1 MCKQVG
7 LCYLHLLLGGF
18 PSLVY
23 SKFNMLA
30 FAYLISSHLISYFTI
45 IPQKPV
51 CFVMRERKGVDPEG
65 RAGAEELGGAEG
77 EDSVM
82 RYIA

>member
-1 MCKQVG
+1 MLFVLSYYI
-7 LCYLHLLLGGF
+7 LCCYVLLLSF
-18 PSLVY
+18 RNL
-23 SKFNMLA
+23 F
-30 FAYLISSHLISYFTI
+30 
-45 IPQKPV
+45 
-51 CFVMRERKGVDPEG
+51 FVLFVFVFVFIMRERKGVDPEG